1 MHWKQSCSVEVA
13 SSGQI
18 VMSFWTGLAS
28 FRSGLYAGISI
39 TEMWSECPRW
49 GRFQTFGGQCV
60 CVYIYTHCPPKVW
73 KRPRKVGFWTIS
85 HFQAHFQAWPQ
96 AHFQAVQILFGEE
109 TVSWHHV
116 CHGMASP
123 ITRPQPNWATRNWTV
138 MSVRSV
144 QPVWIIFGQSFR
156 RLGVIYQVNV

>member
-1 MHWKQSCSVEVA
+1 MDLQIIFCAKRNKRLGSFTA
-13 SSGQI
+13 SSVHFNWKVQ
-18 VMSFWTGLAS
+18 
-28 FRSGLYAGISI
+28 
-39 TEMWSECPRW
+39 
-49 GRFQTFGGQCV
+49 RFVYTALQKFGN
-60 CVYIYTHCPPKVW
+60 TLEK
-73 KRPRKVGFWTIS
+73 WTIS
-85 HFQAHFQAWPQ
+85 HFQAWPQAHFQAWPQAHFQAHFQAWPQ

-116 CHGMASP
+116 CHGMVSP

-156 RLGVIYQVNV
+156 RLGVIYQVNAWINWPLGCPDYAEL